1 MSAEI
6 PHEVAERARRAKA
19 LLEDPLFVDAQRDV
33 RAAILAAWSAT
44 PARDQDERERL
55 YCMDQMLTRVVR
67 ALRTHIETG
76 RISERELSKDR
87 FRLFGRV

>member
-1 MSAEI
+1 
-6 PHEVAERARRAKA
+6 
-19 LLEDPLFVDAQRDV
+19 
-33 RAAILAAWSAT
+33 
-44 PARDQDERERL
+44 
-55 YCMDQMLTRVVR
+55 MDQMLTRVVR